1 MATVLTRTFAA
12 ALLLA
17 LVVAGCGGDDE
28 TEAPE
33 ARPTLTDPA
42 SVPTVVPDEGR
53 AAFPLGGDNPLPP
66 GSTEEPTVV
75 PERPAARIHTV
86 AEGET
91 CGEIAALY
99 NITVETL
106 LAANPRINEDC
117 TNLHVGED
125 LNIPAPDPAQAPSS
139 SDDGDDDTTEGR
151 EGTIYIVVP
160 GDTCAAIAQDHDL
173 PLQTFLV
180 ANGLDEESCL
190 TLQVGQEVV
199 IP

>member
-12 ALLLA
+12 ALLVA

-28 TEAPE
+28 TEPPQ

-42 SVPTVVPDEGR
+42 SVPTAVADEDR
-53 AAFPLGGDNPLPP
+53 AAYRLGGDDPLAPDA
-66 GSTEEPTVV
+66 TEEPTVE
-75 PERPAARIHTV
+75 PERPAARTHTV
-86 AEGET
+86 AAGET
-91 CGEIAALY
+91 CGGIAALY
-99 NITVETL
+99 NITVATL

-117 TNLHVGED
+117 TNLHVDEV
-125 LNIPAPDPAQAPSS
+125 LNIPAPDPAATPSPS
-139 SDDGDDDTTEGR
+139 DDTTTAQ
-151 EGTIYIVVP
+151 EGTTYIVVP
-160 GDTCAAIAQDHDL
+160 GDTCAAIAQDHDV

-199 IP
+199 IPE